1 MSTPL
6 VPVQQ
11 QPLTPSEQSAL
22 AALDFDAMI
31 ELLDRLVQVRS
42 VGGQESPAQ
51 QMAADFMVGAGLD
64 VDTWS
69 IDLDT
74 LRQHPY
80 FCEEIE
86 RESALG
92 VVGRL
97 GADSGPS
104 LLFNGHLDV
113 VGAGDETDWST
124 PPWRATVR
132 DGAVYGRGAV
142 DMKGGV
148 CAAMCAAKALVD
160 AGVRLQGRLLVTP
173 VVGEEDG
180 GTGTLAAIE
189 RGHVADAAV
198 IMEPTRMRIA
208 TTHAGALNF
217 RIRLKGLSAHACM
230 RAEGVSAVDK
240 LAPLLSALRALE
252 QRRTERYDNPLFEAY
267 DIPFPLSVGRVEAG
281 DWPSS
286 VPDWLQVEG
295 RYGIAPGESLES
307 ARAEFEAALAA
318 LGERDPW
325 LAEHPPSLE
334 WWGGQFHPAEID
346 PKAPIAAAVADA
358 YHAVSQQHAVLEGM
372 TYGADMR
379 LLVNV
384 AGIPTVMFGAG
395 DVRQAHGPD
404 EFVPLQDLQT
414 LARTLC
420 ITAMRFCG
428 VAETDE

>member
-1 MSTPL
+1 MSTPFRPL
-6 VPVQQ
+6 Q
-11 QPLTPSEQSAL
+11 QPALTPLEQRAL
-22 AALDFDAMI
+22 AVLDLDGMI
-31 ELLDRLVQVRS
+31 EILDRLVQVRS
-42 VGGQESPAQ
+42 VGGNESPAQ
-51 QMAADFMVGAGLD
+51 QMAADFMAAAGLD
-64 VDTWS
+64 VDTWP
-69 IDLDT
+69 IDLEK
-74 LRQHPY
+74 LRRHPS

-86 RESALG
+86 RQAAIG

-97 GADSGPS
+97 GSGSGPS
-104 LLFNGHLDV
+104 LLYNGHLDV
-113 VGAGDETDWST
+113 VGAGDESDWST

-160 AGVRLQGRLLVTP
+160 AGVHLRGRLLVTP

-217 RIRLKGLSAHACM
+217 RIRLKGLAAHACM
-230 RAEGVSAVDK
+230 RSEGVSAVDK
-240 LAPLLSALRALE
+240 LAPLLAALAALE
-252 QRRTERYDNPLFEAY
+252 CQRTERYDNPLFDAY
-267 DIPFPLSVGRVEAG
+267 AIPFPLSVGRVQAG

-307 ARAEFEAALAA
+307 ARAEFEAAVAA

-325 LAEHPPSLE
+325 LADNPPSVE
-334 WWGGQFHPAEID
+334 WWGGQFEPAEID
-346 PKAPIAAAVADA
+346 PQSPIAAAVADA
-358 YHAVSQQHAVLEGM
+358 YQAVTQRQAVLEGM

-395 DVRQAHGPD
+395 DVRQAHRPD
-404 EFVPLQDLQT
+404 EFVPLDELESLAQT
-414 LARTLC
+414 LCL
-420 ITAMRFCG
+420 TAMRFCG
-428 VAETDE
+428 VEESD

>member
-1 MSTPL
+1 ML
-6 VPVQQ
+6 
-11 QPLTPSEQSAL
+11 E
-22 AALDFDAMI
+22 ALDLEEMVD
-31 ELLDRLVQVRS
+31 LLDRLVQVRS
-42 VGGQESPAQ
+42 VGGMESPAQ
-51 QMAADFMVGAGLD
+51 RLAADFMAASGLD
-64 VDTWS
+64 VDTWA

-74 LRQHPY
+74 LRHHPH

-86 RESALG
+86 REDALG

-97 GADSGPS
+97 GSDEGPS

-113 VGAGDETDWST
+113 VGAGDESDWSV

-132 DGAVYGRGAV
+132 DGVVFGRGTV

-148 CAAMCAAKALVD
+148 CAAMCAAKALLA
-160 AGVRLQGRLLVTP
+160 AGVRLQGRLLIAP

-217 RIRLKGLSAHACM
+217 RVRLKGLSAHACM
-230 RAEGVSAVDK
+230 REEGVSAVDK
-240 LAPLLSALRALE
+240 LPRLLAVLAALE
-252 QRRTERYDNPLFEAY
+252 QRRSERYDNPLFAAY
-267 DIPFPLSVGRVEAG
+267 GVPFPLSVGRVQAG

-286 VPDWLQVEG
+286 VPDWLQIEG
-295 RYGIAPGESLES
+295 RYGVAPGESLES
-307 ARAEFEAALAA
+307 ARAEFEEALAS
-318 LGERDPW
+318 LGDQDPW
-325 LAEHPPSLE
+325 LAENPPSLE
-334 WWGGQFHPAEID
+334 WWGGQFEPAEVD
-346 PKAPIAAAVADA
+346 PGAPIVEAIADT
-358 YHAVSQQHAVLEGM
+358 YRAVSQRDAVLEGM

-395 DVRQAHGPD
+395 DVRQAHRPD
-404 EFVPLQDLQT
+404 EFVPLDDLTVLAQT
-414 LARTLC
+414 LC
-420 ITAMRFCG
+420 VTAMRFCG
-428 VAETDE
+428 VET

>member
-1 MSTPL
+1 MN
-6 VPVQQ
+6 PVLTSLEQQ
-11 QPLTPSEQSAL
+11 AL
-22 AALDFDAMI
+22 EAFDLDGMVD
-31 ELLDRLVQVRS
+31 LLDRLVRVRS
-42 VGGQESPAQ
+42 VGGKESPAQ
-51 QMAADFMVGAGLD
+51 QLAADFMAASGLD

-69 IDLDT
+69 IDLDA
-74 LRQHPY
+74 LRRHPY
-80 FCEEIE
+80 FCEEIQ
-86 RESALG
+86 RDCALG

-97 GADSGPS
+97 GSDDGPT
-104 LLFNGHLDV
+104 LLFNGHVDV
-113 VGAGDETDWST
+113 VGAGDESDWSS
-124 PPWRATVR
+124 PPWQVTVR

-160 AGVRLQGRLLVTP
+160 AGVRLRGRLLVAT

-240 LAPLLSALRALE
+240 LPPLLSALAALE
-252 QRRTERYDNPLFEAY
+252 QRRTERYDNPLFAAY
-267 DIPFPLSVGRVEAG
+267 GIPFPLSVGRVQAG

-286 VPDWLQVEG
+286 VPDWLEVEG
-295 RYGIAPGESLES
+295 RYGVAPGESLES
-307 ARAEFEAALAA
+307 ARAEFEETLAS
-318 LGERDPW
+318 LGEQDPW
-325 LAEHPPSLE
+325 LAENPPALE
-334 WWGGQFHPAEID
+334 WWGGQFEPAEVD
-346 PKAPIAAAVADA
+346 PQAPIVGAVADA
-358 YHAVSQQHAVLEGM
+358 YRAVSQRDAVLEGM

-395 DVRQAHGPD
+395 DVRQAHRPD
-404 EFVPLQDLQT
+404 ECVPLDELKELAQT
-414 LARTLC
+414 LCL
-420 ITAMRFCG
+420 TAMRFCG
-428 VAETDE
+428 VEG

>member
-1 MSTPL
+1 MNAVLSPL
-6 VPVQQ
+6 EQQ
-11 QPLTPSEQSAL
+11 AL

-31 ELLDRLVQVRS
+31 DLLDRLVRVRS
-42 VGGQESPAQ
+42 VGGHESPAQ
-51 QMAADFMVGAGLD
+51 QIAAEFMASSGLE

-69 IDLDT
+69 IDLES
-74 LRQHPY
+74 LRRHPH
-80 FCEEIE
+80 FCEEI
-86 RESALG
+86 RRDSALG

-97 GADSGPS
+97 GSDGGPT
-104 LLFNGHLDV
+104 LLLNGHLDV
-113 VGAGDETDWST
+113 VGAGDESDWSV

-132 DGAVYGRGAV
+132 DGAVYGRGTV

-160 AGVRLQGRLLVTP
+160 AGLRLRGRLLVAP

-189 RGHVADAAV
+189 RGHLADAAV
-198 IMEPTRMRIA
+198 IMEPTGMRIA

-217 RIRLKGLSAHACM
+217 RIRIKGLSAHACM

-240 LAPLLSALRALE
+240 LPSLLSALAELE
-252 QRRTERYDNPLFEAY
+252 RRRTERYDHPLFARY
-267 DIPFPLSVGRVEAG
+267 GIPFPLSVGRVQAG

-286 VPDWLQVEG
+286 VPDWLEIEG
-295 RYGIAPGESLES
+295 RYGVAPGESLES
-307 ARAEFEAALAA
+307 ARVEFEEALAELA
-318 LGERDPW
+318 QQDPW
-325 LAEHPPSLE
+325 LVDNPPRLE
-334 WWGGQFHPAEID
+334 WWGGQFEPAEVD
-346 PKAPIAAAVADA
+346 PQAPIVDAVADA
-358 YHAVSQQHAVLEGM
+358 YRAASQRDAVLEGM

-395 DVRQAHGPD
+395 DVRQAHRPD
-404 EFVPLQDLQT
+404 EFVPLDDLQS

-420 ITAMRFCG
+420 VTAMRFCG
-428 VAETDE
+428 VDA